1 MGKLAIL
8 AAVERLPRVRQ
19 QGSPDLVHESMEL
32 SGQMTEQQ
40 LNGSSNICCDGTKVS
55 SSSDKCQQRPTLPS
69 KPQPAANTQR
79 TNASSKTAAG
89 NKKPLKRSICHE
101 VRQGVP
107 EAYDRHGG
115 RSASSGAGAPQRN
128 DQEIP
133 APHRASATRETSPS
147 QEINYI
153 PRPAPARSTYN
164 PRSTGCRA
172 GYRADLQCTRF
183 RNNMPVLLMMYL
195 DGVVVAVGANG

>member
-8 AAVERLPRVRQ
+8 AAVERLPRARHRCRQ
-19 QGSPDLVHESMEL
+19 QGSLDLVHESMEL

-40 LNGSSNICCDGTKVS
+40 LNGSSNICCDGTKIS

-89 NKKPLKRSICHE
+89 NKKPGKRSICHE

-115 RSASSGAGAPQRN
+115 RSACSGAGAPQRN

-147 QEINYI
+147 QE
-153 PRPAPARSTYN
+153 
-164 PRSTGCRA
+164 
-172 GYRADLQCTRF
+172 
-183 RNNMPVLLMMYL
+183 VLAQGAVKNLVEHFSLIL
-195 DGVVVAVGANG
+195 DNQIGDELNLSGSWHWIHISFCAESSKSGRRE